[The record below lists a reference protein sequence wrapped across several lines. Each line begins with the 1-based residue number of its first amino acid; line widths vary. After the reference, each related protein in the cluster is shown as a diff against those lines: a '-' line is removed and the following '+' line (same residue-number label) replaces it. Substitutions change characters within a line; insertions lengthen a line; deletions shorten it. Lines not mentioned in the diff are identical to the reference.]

1 MAQWIWPQQGL
12 LEHGGPRAHIGIKRM
27 GELDP
32 KAFSNACKQI
42 FSGDNAEVNAAL
54 LCSKWEAEIKKPE
67 WHPFDVVRIGGKE
80 MVQKSVSMTNRFF
93 IQY

>member
-1 MAQWIWPQQGL
+1 
-12 LEHGGPRAHIGIKRM
+12 M

-42 FSGDNAEVNAAL
+42 FPGDNAKVNAAL

-67 WHPFDVVRIGGKE
+67 WHPLDVVRIGGKE